1 MSSRP
6 RRSAAIKA
14 LEKIQKIAKEAEKYD
29 DYGEEIEE
37 IDGDFIITSVSE
49 ALKIEPITSAN
60 WSVQATNAAR
70 IAAAENVPKDVTSWP
85 DDDAARTAFAAR
97 VAASKSTTTP
107 SVSDKTTPDTLFGIS
122 SSSENLKYNAYQIY
136 LNDFKQKHIEN
147 IKKYLTLSE
156 DNNMRYIAIPELIKY
171 LITNPS
177 LIIHNSNFAT
187 TVLNKMI
194 EFEKDIPTSKK
205 IGSYI
210 ITEDYRKQLLSLIKI
225 LKKTSIMH
233 SKLKTMANKEFYD
246 NIETIAKDF

>member
-14 LEKIQKIAKEAEKYD
+14 LEKIQTIAKEAEKYD
-29 DYGEEIEE
+29 DYGDEIEE
-37 IDGDFIITSVSE
+37 TDAFIRTPSVSE
-49 ALKIEPITSAN
+49 AVKIEPITSAN

-97 VAASKSTTTP
+97 VAASKSTEP
-107 SVSDKTTPDTLFGIS
+107 SVSIKTTPDTLFGIS
-122 SSSENLKYNAYQIY
+122 SSADNLQYNAYQMY
-136 LNDFKQKHIEN
+136 LNGFKTKHVEN
-147 IKKYLTLSE
+147 IKKYLTLCE
-156 DNNMRYIAIPELIKY
+156 NADMKYIAIPELIKY

-177 LIIHNSNFAT
+177 LIIHHSRFGEI
-187 TVLNKMI
+187 VVNKML
-194 EFEKDIPTSKK
+194 EFENEIPIANK

-233 SKLKTMANKEFYD
+233 CKLKTMANKEFYD

>member
-49 ALKIEPITSAN
+49 VVKIEPITSAN

-97 VAASKSTTTP
+97 VAKSKSTTTP
-107 SVSDKTTPDTLFGIS
+107 SVSDKTTPDTLFGIAS
-122 SSSENLKYNAYQIY
+122 AAENLQYNAYQIY
-136 LNDFKQKHIEN
+136 LNDFKTKHVEN

-171 LITNPS
+171 LITNPAL
-177 LIIHNSNFAT
+177 LIHSSAFGE
-187 TVLNKMI
+187 VVVKKMI
-194 EFEKDIPTSKK
+194 QFENEIPIANK

-225 LKKTSIMH
+225 LKKTSVMY
-233 SKLKTMANKEFYD
+233 SKLKTMATKEFYD
-246 NIETIAKDF
+246 KIETIAKDF